1 MVKRKLTVLT
11 DVALITCVVQRG
23 LAETVINSLTEIGI
37 QGATVHAAMGTGVRE
52 RLGILGVAVD
62 VERDVVSVMVSRD
75 EVNRIFERMYLAAR
89 LDTPGMGY
97 IYATPLMQAATYVPP
112 HILERLDHDHAMGG

>member
-1 MVKRKLTVLT
+1 MVKRKLTLLT

-23 LAETVINSLTEIGI
+23 NSEAVIDALTEIGI

-52 RLGILGVAVD
+52 RLGLLGVAVD
-62 VERDVVSVMVSRD
+62 VERDVISVMVSRD
-75 EVNRIFERMYLAAR
+75 AVNRIFERMYLAAR

-112 HILERLDHDHAMGG
+112 HIIEKLHNERELGG